1 MKKKGR
7 EENTCNNP
15 NDMENTQNQLDSE
28 NVGID
33 TSPGGEENSDKPI
46 RPRRRFKLRRLIPFF
61 LLGFLLFNL
70 ITGLIPSQE
79 ERATKEIAYSE
90 FLTELKNNEFDTL
103 TIQKDSSIVKAS
115 KKDEKTNAVS
125 YFTTQVPSMDEFV
138 NIIHTDLRLGYVTTE
153 VKMEDHTSDFNFFS
167 FFTTIIYL
175 VINLLLLSMIFG
187 PFIGIMLGRKK
198 DKKDGNT
205 PRFSFSNP
213 FNTDIDFA
221 DRLQKSNIKFTD
233 VAGLDEE
240 KEELVEVVDYM
251 KSPERYSK
259 LGAKIPKG
267 VLLSGPP
274 GTGKTLLA
282 KAVAGEAGV
291 NFVALSGS
299 DFVEKYVGVGAS
311 RIRNLF
317 KEARKNAPC
326 IIFIDEVDAVGSKRE
341 DGGNSEHNQTLE
353 QLLAEM
359 DGFEDQ
365 TGIVVIAATNREDC
379 LDPALKRPG
388 RFDRKVPVNL
398 PDVKGREEIL
408 KIHARNKVFGE
419 DIDFRFIAVNTSG
432 YSGAELANLLN
443 EAALIAARKKHDAIF
458 NEDVDE
464 ALKKITIGLK
474 KSGRIVTEAERKLT
488 AVHEAGHAIVAHEL
502 DTQASIKEISIVP
515 RGKAGGYTWQ
525 NRVEAKAYV
534 SQKELKEELR
544 VLLAGRVAEQ
554 LELNDISS
562 GASNDLMVATQI
574 AREMIT
580 LYGMDSEIGPISFN
594 GLNPTEIGIFGEKT
608 LSDIGSKIS
617 KILKEAESKAKDI
630 LQRNHKILLAVTD
643 ELLEKETISGEDLD
657 VIFRKFASKSDA

>member
-28 NVGID
+28 NTGSD
-33 TSPGGEENSDKPI
+33 TGPGNEENSNKPI
-46 RPRRRFKLRRLIPFF
+46 RPRRRFKLRRIIPFF

-70 ITGLIPSQE
+70 ITGLIPSKE
-79 ERATKEIAYSE
+79 EKATKEIAYSE

-103 TIQKDSSIVKAS
+103 TIEKDSSIVKAS
-115 KKDEKTNAVS
+115 KKDEKTDEVS

-138 NIIHTDLRLGYVTTE
+138 NVIHTDLRLGYVTTE

-167 FFTTIIYL
+167 FFTTVIYL
-175 VINLLLLSMIFG
+175 VLNLFLLSMIFG
-187 PFIGIMLGRKK
+187 PFIGILFSRKK

-221 DRLQKSNIKFTD
+221 DRLQKSDIRFVD

-251 KSPERYSK
+251 KAPEKYSK

-317 KEARKNAPC
+317 KDARKNAPC
-326 IIFIDEVDAVGSKRE
+326 IIFIDEVDAVGAKRE

-419 DIDFRFIAVNTSG
+419 DIDFKFIAINTSG

-443 EAALIAARKKHDAIF
+443 EAALIAARKRHDAIF

-474 KSGRIVTEAERKLT
+474 KSGRIVTEAERRLT

-544 VLLAGRVAEQ
+544 VLLGGRVAEQ

-562 GASNDLMVATQI
+562 GASNDLKVATQI

-594 GLNPTEIGIFGEKT
+594 GLNPSEIGMFGEKT
-608 LSDIGSKIS
+608 LSDIGSKIAT
-617 KILKEAESKAKDI
+617 ILKEAESKAKDI

-643 ELLEKETISGEDLD
+643 ELLEKETISGEELD
-657 VIFRKFASKSDA
+657 IIFRKFASKSDA

>member
-1 MKKKGR
+1 MRKRRK
-7 EENTCNNP
+7 
-15 NDMENTQNQLDSE
+15 
-28 NVGID
+28 
-33 TSPGGEENSDKPI
+33 ENSTYNETTDRENSKKQFVQENDGGDTTEYEANSNKPQ
-46 RPRRRFKLRRLIPFF
+46 RPRRRFKVKRLILFF
-61 LLGFLLFNL
+61 VLGFLISNL
-70 ITGLIPSQE
+70 VTSLIPSKE

-90 FLTELKNNEFDTL
+90 FLTELQGNNFDTL
-103 TIQKDSSIVKAS
+103 TIEKDSFIVKAS
-115 KKDEKTNAVS
+115 KLDEKTNETS
-125 YFTTQVPSMDEFV
+125 YFTTRVPSIDEFV
-138 NIIHTDLRLGYVTTE
+138 GYIHTDLREGNVSTK
-153 VKMEDHTSDFNFFS
+153 VNMEDNTSDFNFFS
-167 FFTTIIYL
+167 FISMILYL
-175 VINLLLLSMIFG
+175 GLNLFLLSMIFG
-187 PFIGIMLGRKK
+187 PFIAIIFGRKK
-198 DKKDGNT
+198 DKKDNT
-205 PRFSFSNP
+205 PKFSFSNP
-213 FNTDIDFA
+213 FNTDINFA

-251 KSPERYSK
+251 KAPEKYYK

-282 KAVAGEAGV
+282 KAVAGESGV

-317 KEARKNAPC
+317 KDARKNAPC

-419 DIDFRFIAVNTSG
+419 DIDFKFIAINTSG

-443 EAALIAARKKHDAIF
+443 EAALIAARKRHETIL

-464 ALKKITIGLK
+464 ALKKITVGLK

-488 AVHEAGHAIVAHEL
+488 AVHEAGHAIIAHEL
-502 DTQASIKEISIVP
+502 NSQSSIKEISIVP
-515 RGKAGGYTWQ
+515 RGNAGGYTWQ
-525 NRVEAKAYV
+525 NRIEARSYI
-534 SQKELKEELR
+534 SQKEMKEKLQ
-544 VLLAGRVAEQ
+544 VLLGGRVAEQ
-554 LELNDISS
+554 LELCDISS
-562 GASNDLMVATQI
+562 GASNDLEVATRI

-580 LYGMDSEIGPISFN
+580 LYGMDADIGPISLN
-594 GLNPTEIGIFGEKT
+594 GLNPSEIGMLGDKT
-608 LSDIGSKIS
+608 LSNIGSKIS
-617 KILKEAESKAKDI
+617 QILKEAESKAKEI
-630 LQRNHKILLAVTD
+630 LQRKHNILLAVTE
-643 ELLEKETISGEDLD
+643 ELLKKETISGEELD
-657 VIFRKFASKSDA
+657 IIFRKFASKSDA